1 MTTKIGAVT
10 KRRYDRLVKEGRG
23 LVAQQTYSQF
33 KLGENAL
40 EIEPLRSRHG
50 GPVAPGDE
58 ILTVEW
64 GLRMYAEDVG
74 IPESTLADY
83 RWVASRWP
91 EEFRAPDV
99 SYYIHKI
106 FAGVGDADD
115 PTERHDLILDPPED
129 ERTGELR
136 WTVDS
141 AARWVGWRPSHAES
155 EQERVERIHDLAKDD
170 AVATRVITDFLR
182 RPTVAYEAMADHT
195 ARHAV
200 NAAQIDRTRDAL
212 DRVRRSTPAVRRTEH
227 SAEYVDLVGT
237 CQQFVAAASR
247 LVPALR
253 GNDFTDEERERVH
266 ANTVRV
272 RATADWIESA
282 VDTGNVGMDDEL
294 ARLLGGE

>member
-10 KRRYDRLVKEGRG
+10 KRRYDRLVKEGRN

-40 EIEPLRSRHG
+40 EIEPIHARHG
-50 GPVAPGDE
+50 GRVAPGDE
-58 ILTVEW
+58 VLTVEW

-74 IPESTLADY
+74 IPESTLTNY

-91 EEFRAPDV
+91 EDFRVPGV

-106 FAGVGDADD
+106 FAAFGAPDD
-115 PTERHDLILDPPED
+115 PQERHDRLLDPPENK
-129 ERTGELR
+129 RTGER
-136 WTVDS
+136 IWTVD
-141 AARWVGWRPSHAES
+141 AAHRALGQRPGHAET

-182 RPTVAYEAMADHT
+182 RPTVAYEAMADRT

-200 NAAQIDRTRDAL
+200 NSAQVDRSREAL
-212 DRVRRSTPAVRRTEH
+212 DRVRRSAPAVRRIEH
-227 SAEYVDLVGT
+227 SAEYVDLVGA
-237 CQQFVAAASR
+237 CQQFVASASR
-247 LVPALR
+247 LVPAMR

-266 ANTVRV
+266 ANTARV

-282 VDTGNVGMDDEL
+282 VDTGNVGMDDAL